1 MSSVP
6 QIGVSMTTGMS
17 LEHWSRVGFLD
28 RELSIYGNIAD
39 AIGGRI
45 VFISYGGPEE
55 SDFLGGDP
63 RFDVIPKAIPKVSNL
78 AYSLLAGSALRDQ
91 MNRLWLL
98 KSNQMRGSWV
108 ALAPQRRLKL
118 PFLLR
123 CGMEWLEGLELSNQ
137 NTKLYRA
144 AVARA
149 EHYMYHRADAIM
161 LPNPTSVRFVQ
172 DRFQIQAEKIHL
184 FMNSIDCDAFT
195 PEDPDKRIPK
205 RIVFVGRIYPTKR
218 IELLLRA
225 AATIPDAEVI
235 LVGKEPAGLDPE
247 KPSYKQELE
256 KLAHEL
262 SVHVEFTGSVPNQ
275 ELPRILSEA
284 NVFVL
289 PSMIEGSPKALMEAM
304 AKGCPCV
311 GTRAPGIQEILHNEE
326 NGLLVEGEVAD
337 LSKAIRRLIDD
348 RELAKKLGAAAANY
362 AREHFNLKRNIEREA
377 ALLKSMMRDPAKAR

>member
-6 QIGVSMTTGMS
+6 EIGVSMTTGMS

-28 RELSIYGNIAD
+28 RELSIYGKIAD

-63 RFDVIPKAIPKVSNL
+63 RFDVIPKAIPKANNL
-78 AYSLLAGSALRDQ
+78 AYSLLAGPALRYQ

-108 ALAPQRRLKL
+108 ALSPQRRLKL

-149 EHYMYHRADAIM
+149 EHFMYHRADAIM

-195 PEDPDKRIPK
+195 PENPSKRIPK

-218 IELLLRA
+218 IELLLKA
-225 AATIPDAEVI
+225 AATIPGTVVAATSRRASAARS
-235 LVGKEPAGLDPE
+235 GGSATRPCAGPRRRGSGPRPGP
-247 KPSYKQELE
+247 KPRRRGAGARRPIIEE
-256 KLAHEL
+256 GGA
-262 SVHVEFTGSVPNQ
+262 
-275 ELPRILSEA
+275 R
-284 NVFVL
+284 L
-289 PSMIEGSPKALMEAM
+289 PSARRRTTTTPWRRRRAACSWTTTP
-304 AKGCPCV
+304 CP
-311 GTRAPGIQEILHNEE
+311 
-326 NGLLVEGEVAD
+326 
-337 LSKAIRRLIDD
+337 RRL
-348 RELAKKLGAAAANY
+348 RP
-362 AREHFNLKRNIEREA
+362 RR
-377 ALLKSMMRDPAKAR
+377 S